1 MEDMSFE
8 QALQT
13 LETIVRKLEEGN
25 MPLDE
30 SVKAY
35 ERGIRLKKFCDQQL
49 RTAQLKIEEVMIS
62 NDKAI
67 TKPFEIEELDA
78 RLRALLRR
86 SAGQVDRKSV
96 V

>member
-67 TKPFEIEELDA
+67 TKPFEIE
-78 RLRALLRR
+78 
-86 SAGQVDRKSV
+86 GV
-96 V
+96 